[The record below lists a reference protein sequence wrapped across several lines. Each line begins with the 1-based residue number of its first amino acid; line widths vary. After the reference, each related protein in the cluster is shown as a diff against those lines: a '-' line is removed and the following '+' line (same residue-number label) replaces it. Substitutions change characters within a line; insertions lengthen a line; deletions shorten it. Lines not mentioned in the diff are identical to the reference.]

1 MLLIAKQTQKFPFN
15 SLDLVFHALNLYPKT
30 PKKRKHMKKNPFRLS
45 TRKRI
50 DTCARCGKHFRHQKV
65 KIIWKDV
72 VECTACG
79 LIWVLED
86 VAEWLKW
93 T

>member
-1 MLLIAKQTQKFPFN
+1 
-15 SLDLVFHALNLYPKT
+15 
-30 PKKRKHMKKNPFRLS
+30 MKKNPFRLS